1 MQMCGQN
8 TDKLQVATFLV
19 MFSLGAHLNAL
30 QTCHARLEAIMIAKT
45 TEFAHSASKDFI
57 ARTPTQACTPPLRA
71 LQVNTA
77 IQQGFQCSVEIAR
90 RDHTL
95 AEALPLLLARPVPRV
110 SIATPLALRLLVLV
124 ATAV

>member
-1 MQMCGQN
+1 
-8 TDKLQVATFLV
+8 
-19 MFSLGAHLNAL
+19 
-30 QTCHARLEAIMIAKT
+30 MIAKT

-95 AEALPLLLARPVPRV
+95 PEALPLLLARPVPRV
-110 SIATPLALRLLVLV
+110 SIATSLVLLLPVLV
-124 ATAV
+124 ATVV